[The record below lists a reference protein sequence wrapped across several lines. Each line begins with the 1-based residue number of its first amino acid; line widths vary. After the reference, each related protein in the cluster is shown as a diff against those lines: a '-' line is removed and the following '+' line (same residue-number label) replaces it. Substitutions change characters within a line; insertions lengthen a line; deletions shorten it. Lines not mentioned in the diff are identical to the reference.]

1 MRRIL
6 YFVPEET
13 MIEFVIISW
22 PQEGLSKYDAK
33 MQKP

>member
-13 MIEFVIISW
+13 MIEFIISW